1 MTRWIL
7 ISDLH
12 LGNAAPRPKDH
23 FERMQYMVDRVA
35 RDAPDFVI
43 NAGDSVHGAVI
54 DGEAERRNVQ
64 RYWADYHRLIRPLA
78 RRCPVLSAIG
88 NHDQTGS
95 AYRPRV
101 QSQCHSYDTSYAADS
116 RVFCRQTGRA
126 GKPPYYSTTIGG
138 VRLVALNVAERR
150 HHGGFAARTAQHKWL
165 QRLLNR
171 RRQARCTAV
180 IGHYPIFLQPWL
192 YDNSDSSLHYNDVTK
207 SEGILLP
214 MLLDAGV
221 DLYLCGHHHIY
232 ERARYRRLT
241 QVMAGAPEK
250 IAFKQLLTEPPHQHC
265 RLVDARASYV
275 RFTLTART
283 IRGEAMAF
291 NGDVIDTWVQRLS
304 GAPD

>member
-1 MTRWIL
+1 
-7 ISDLH
+7 
-12 LGNAAPRPKDH
+12 
-23 FERMQYMVDRVA
+23 
-35 RDAPDFVI
+35 
-43 NAGDSVHGAVI
+43 
-54 DGEAERRNVQ
+54 
-64 RYWADYHRLIRPLA
+64 
-78 RRCPVLSAIG
+78 
-88 NHDQTGS
+88 
-95 AYRPRV
+95 
-101 QSQCHSYDTSYAADS
+101 
-116 RVFCRQTGRA
+116 
-126 GKPPYYSTTIGG
+126 
-138 VRLVALNVAERR
+138 
-150 HHGGFAARTAQHKWL
+150 
-165 QRLLNR
+165 
-171 RRQARCTAV
+171 
-180 IGHYPIFLQPWL
+180 
-192 YDNSDSSLHYNDVTK
+192 
-207 SEGILLP
+207 